1 MAEAQLRMGR
11 GIGKHYLE
19 AGAGQ
24 TWCSASWSWD
34 LQASGTGMWQFP
46 LLSLPAS
53 SGSRTPLPPAPPVW
67 ELFPGLNEELIT
79 LGGEINWSESCLG
92 WLSSCLCGLAAIRSK
107 SCDCVSSAPSPTIH
121 CWVQAA
127 IFFFLFAFQKLFGL

>member
-1 MAEAQLRMGR
+1 MAETRLRMGR

-24 TWCSASWSWD
+24 TWRGTSWSRS
-34 LQASGTGMWQFP
+34 LQASGTGMGQFP

-53 SGSRTPLPPAPPVW
+53 SGSRMPLLTAPTVW
-67 ELFPGLNEELIT
+67 ELFPVLNEELIT
-79 LGGEINWSESCLG
+79 LEGEINWSESCLG

-121 CWVQAA
+121 C
-127 IFFFLFAFQKLFGL
+127 